1 MAIMMDN
8 KPTEYKGEAL
18 VWEKLYSLLPNDVVI
33 YNHREVVDDR
43 EFDFALL
50 IKDVGILVLEV
61 KGWQALKYMVH
72 LRNRREDIDLI
83 GLTSLMINLELVP
96 LYYQWCAIHLFQKKN
111 IRT

>member
-1 MAIMMDN
+1 MDN

-61 KGWQALKYMVH
+61 KGWQAQYIFDRDFAFKFFIYAFL
-72 LRNRREDIDLI
+72 
-83 GLTSLMINLELVP
+83 
-96 LYYQWCAIHLFQKKN
+96 
-111 IRT
+111 

>member
-43 EFDFALL
+43 EFDCFTY
-50 IKDVGILVLEV
+50 KRC
-61 KGWQALKYMVH
+61 WYFS
-72 LRNRREDIDLI
+72 
-83 GLTSLMINLELVP
+83 T
-96 LYYQWCAIHLFQKKN
+96 
-111 IRT
+111 